1 MEYRAQP
8 STILLVEDDSAIR
21 KLVAFALGRKNFH
34 VIEATDGIAALDLS
48 RAFEGEIE
56 LLLTDIDMPRMDGT
70 ALSDKI
76 LAERDGIRVLQMS
89 GGRRQGSLNSGV
101 PLPFLQKPFEVKTL
115 LSKIDEVLS
124 ITSISIT
131 A

>member
-1 MEYRAQP
+1 
-8 STILLVEDDSAIR
+8 
-21 KLVAFALGRKNFH
+21 
-34 VIEATDGIAALDLS
+34 
-48 RAFEGEIE
+48 
-56 LLLTDIDMPRMDGT
+56 MDGT

-89 GGRRQGSLNSGV
+89 GGCLQGSSNSGV

-115 LSKIDEVLS
+115 LRKIDEVLGMPA
-124 ITSISIT
+124 TSIT

>member
-8 STILLVEDDSAIR
+8 STILLVEDDSVIR
-21 KLVAFALGRKNFH
+21 KLVAFALGRKNFN
-34 VIEATDGIAALDLS
+34 VIEATDGVAALDLS

-56 LLLTDIDMPRMDGT
+56 LLLTDINMPRMDGT

-76 LAERDGIRVLQMS
+76 LAERDGTRVLQMS
-89 GGRRQGSLNSGV
+89 GGCLQGSSNSGV

-115 LSKIDEVLS
+115 LRKIDEVLS
-124 ITSISIT
+124 IPATSIT